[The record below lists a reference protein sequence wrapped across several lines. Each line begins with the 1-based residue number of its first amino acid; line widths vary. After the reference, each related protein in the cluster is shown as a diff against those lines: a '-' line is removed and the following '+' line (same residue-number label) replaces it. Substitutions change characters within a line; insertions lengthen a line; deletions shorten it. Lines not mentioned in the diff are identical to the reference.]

1 MRKRILLALVIT
13 GLVVGTVLPTNVSL
27 AAPSKASLDK
37 INRELKDIQK
47 KKKSQQQQLKKTEE
61 QINVVQKEKKGLETQ
76 LMQIDLRR
84 NDTQKKLDKL
94 EQQMDDT
101 KEKAANAQDHLDE
114 AKDRVAKRDALLRTR
129 VTSMYER
136 GTISYLDVLL
146 GSSDFGDF
154 LTRMQALQLILEQD
168 TRILEDNIRDKETI
182 ETKKKEIDHQLTVY
196 SGMFDE
202 AEELKVELDK
212 QYKQSLVVK
221 AELDKKES
229 ALEVDLEQYGQELL
243 AITKQES
250 AKYAERVR
258 AMSAS
263 STGYK
268 GGKFGLPVA
277 SGQFRFTSGFGMRS
291 DPFTG
296 RSAGHNGLDMAAPK
310 GTSIMA
316 AADGIVL
323 FAGYNGGYGN
333 TVMIKHNAEY
343 TTLYGHIR
351 EGGIKVS
358 VGQAV
363 SRGQKIAE
371 VGSTGRSTG
380 NHVHFTVYK
389 NDVAV
394 NPMPYLK

>member
-13 GLVVGTVLPTNVSL
+13 GLVISSVVPANVSL

-37 INRELKDIQK
+37 INRELKEIQK
-47 KKKSQQQQLKKTEE
+47 KKKNQQQQMKKTEQ
-61 QINVVQKEKKGLETQ
+61 QINIVQKEKKGLETQ
-76 LMQIDLRR
+76 LMQIDLRL
-84 NDTQKKLDKL
+84 NETQKKLDKL
-94 EQQMDDT
+94 EVQMHDT
-101 KEKAANAQDHLDE
+101 TEKAAQAQDQLDE
-114 AKDRVAKRDALLRTR
+114 AKDRVAKRDSLLRTR
-129 VTSMYER
+129 VKAMYER
-136 GTISYLDVLL
+136 GPVSYLDVLF

-154 LTRMQALQLILEQD
+154 LTRIQALNLILEQD

-196 SGMFDE
+196 SGMLDD
-202 AEELKVELDK
+202 AEELKADLDK
-212 QYKQSLVVK
+212 QHKQSMVVK

-229 ALEVDLEQYGQELL
+229 ALQEDFVQYGQELL
-243 AITKQES
+243 TITKMES

-258 AMSAS
+258 AMSSS
-263 STGYK
+263 STAYK
-268 GGKFGLPVA
+268 GGKFALPVA
-277 SGQFRFTSGFGMRS
+277 SGQFTFTSGFGVRK

-296 RSAGHNGLDMAAPK
+296 RSAGHNGLDMAARK
-310 GTSIMA
+310 GTTIMA
-316 AADGIVL
+316 AAEGIVIY
-323 FAGYNGGYGN
+323 AGYSNGYGN

-358 VGQAV
+358 VGQSV

-389 NDVAV
+389 NDVEV